1 MLLLLYPFRG
11 QVGAG
16 SMVQFPEFL
25 EVMGHRM
32 KPVDPDHVVTSLRV
46 FDKEGNGKIAA
57 SELRHILTQMG
68 ECLTDREVNEVLE
81 EFPPD
86 DKGMIKYE
94 KFIAALVE
102 QYVV

>member
-1 MLLLLYPFRG
+1 
-11 QVGAG
+11 
-16 SMVQFPEFL
+16 MVQFPEFL

-32 KPVDPDHVVTSLRV
+32 KAVDPDHIVTSLRV

-68 ECLTDREVNEVLE
+68 ESLTDREVNEVLE